1 MPESDDA
8 RARHSS
14 PWQTPGTRGHSLT
27 ASSHCCA
34 WTTLPGTWESRTL
47 GVEDISLKAWQPTPH
62 LQLPAVLGEGFSSQR
77 VARPHL
83 LPSEGVGRPDGHTGR
98 EREKLSQ
105 ASALHGSVKRSGT
118 KSFAGSKS
126 TGRTHSKK
134 PHLGSSVQS
143 SDPPSQLS
151 DNHP

>member
-1 MPESDDA
+1 MPENDDA
-8 RARHSS
+8 HAHHSS
-14 PWQTPGTRGHSLT
+14 PRQTPGTRGHSLT

-34 WTTLPGTWESRTL
+34 WTTQPGTWESRTL

-62 LQLPAVLGEGFSSQR
+62 LQLPTVLGEGFSF
-77 VARPHL
+77 ARPHL
-83 LPSEGVGRPDGHTGR
+83 LPSEGVGRPDGHPAR

-105 ASALHGSVKRSGT
+105 ASALHGSVKRSGM
-118 KSFAGSKS
+118 KSLAGSKN

-134 PHLGSSVQS
+134 PHLGSGVQS

>member
-14 PWQTPGTRGHSLT
+14 PRQTPGTRGHSLT

-62 LQLPAVLGEGFSSQR
+62 LQLPTVLGEGFSF
-77 VARPHL
+77 ARPHL

-105 ASALHGSVKRSGT
+105 ASALHGSVKRSAR
-118 KSFAGSKS
+118 KALQAL
-126 TGRTHSKK
+126 RTQAELTQKK
-134 PHLGSSVQS
+134 PHFGSGVQS